1 MNKSVIA
8 LLILGSSLP
17 LAICAH
23 AETGGHTLPLRTLIV
38 DALNTQPSVAIAS
51 WETEMRHQ
59 ETNMSKASLYPT
71 LDVSSE
77 AIHKKTDEHDN
88 EQNVE
93 NKLTFAYRIADFGV
107 RSSNISKS
115 EQQEEAS
122 KYDFQQEL
130 LTTAQ
135 KTADAYLSVEKT
147 RQILAV
153 IDDEKIF
160 YKQML
165 NDFSELIAAGA
176 AMQSDIRKVQV
187 SIDSLSTQELNFRAQ
202 LDTQLMMLRNL
213 TGDNVT
219 AENLGKLPDFFNKYP
234 FNVDK
239 DAVYKK
245 IMQDNPTYLSLTKA
259 ISAANAEYSAAK
271 SANYPVVDFNAHYT
285 DNNPSK
291 DAQQDDY
298 EDELQVGVK
307 VGFNIFNGFKNQS
320 EAAKFSAKYTQAK
333 LGLDDFIFKT
343 RNSVDASVSKYMT
356 GKDSLAISKRSY
368 ENAGKLIELYKEEF
382 KLGQKSLLD
391 FISSR
396 NEHYQANLTMIES
409 QFSIY
414 QAKLEQ
420 MAQLADLLHELYLE
434 PGQIQ
439 PKSGSMS
446 Q

>member
-23 AETGGHTLPLRTLIV
+23 AETGDHTLPLRTLIV

-93 NKLTFAYRIADFGV
+93 NKLTLAYRIADFGV

-153 IDDEKIF
+153 IDNEKIF

-234 FNVDK
+234 FNADK
-239 DAVYKK
+239 DAV
-245 IMQDNPTYLSLTKA
+245 
-259 ISAANAEYSAAK
+259 
-271 SANYPVVDFNAHYT
+271 
-285 DNNPSK
+285 
-291 DAQQDDY
+291 
-298 EDELQVGVK
+298 
-307 VGFNIFNGFKNQS
+307 
-320 EAAKFSAKYTQAK
+320 
-333 LGLDDFIFKT
+333 
-343 RNSVDASVSKYMT
+343 
-356 GKDSLAISKRSY
+356 
-368 ENAGKLIELYKEEF
+368 
-382 KLGQKSLLD
+382 
-391 FISSR
+391 
-396 NEHYQANLTMIES
+396 
-409 QFSIY
+409 
-414 QAKLEQ
+414 
-420 MAQLADLLHELYLE
+420 
-434 PGQIQ
+434 
-439 PKSGSMS
+439 
-446 Q
+446 

>member
-17 LAICAH
+17 LTICAH
-23 AETGGHTLPLRTLIV
+23 AETGDHTLPLRTLIV

-93 NKLTFAYRIADFGV
+93 NKLTLAYRIADFGV

-219 AENLGKLPDFFNKYP
+219 AENLGKLPDFFNKYL
-234 FNVDK
+234 FNTDK

-320 EAAKFSAKYTQAK
+320 EVAKFSAKYTQAK

-343 RNSVDASVSKYMT
+343 RNSVDGSVSKYMT

>member
-23 AETGGHTLPLRTLIV
+23 AETEDHTLPLRTLIV

-93 NKLTFAYRIADFGV
+93 NKLTLAYRIADFGV

-333 LGLDDFIFKT
+333 LGL
-343 RNSVDASVSKYMT
+343 
-356 GKDSLAISKRSY
+356 
-368 ENAGKLIELYKEEF
+368 
-382 KLGQKSLLD
+382 
-391 FISSR
+391 
-396 NEHYQANLTMIES
+396 
-409 QFSIY
+409 
-414 QAKLEQ
+414 
-420 MAQLADLLHELYLE
+420 
-434 PGQIQ
+434 
-439 PKSGSMS
+439 
-446 Q
+446 